1 MAKSE
6 GIYSP
11 VLRTR
16 TVGTYKSPSAG
27 QHKAMVKAEGI
38 KYKGLTRRQ
47 IVNKAIKSG
56 DIKKLENMGLKV
68 RYNKPTTGELA
79 TATAVF
85 GGGAMAPIVASDIE
99 KYSSKKEKRKKQR
112 RTESR
117 KAQRGMSS
125 GGSIKLAKKYF
136 RGGLV

>member
-38 KYKGLTRRQ
+38 KYKGLTRGQ
-47 IVNKAIKSG
+47 IVAKAMKSG
-56 DIKKLENMGLKV
+56 DIKKLKSMGLKV
-68 RYNKPTTGELA
+68 GHDTPLEAA
-79 TATAVF
+79 TAGAVI
-85 GGGAMAPIVASDIE
+85 GGAALSPFVAAE
-99 KYSSKKEKRKKQR
+99 YSSKKEKRKKQKKQ

-117 KAQRGMSS
+117 KKQRGMSS

>member
-38 KYKGLTRRQ
+38 KYKGLTRGQ
-47 IVNKAIKSG
+47 IIAKAKKSG
-56 DIKKLENMGLKV
+56 DIKKLK
-68 RYNKPTTGELA
+68 
-79 TATAVF
+79 
-85 GGGAMAPIVASDIE
+85 
-99 KYSSKKEKRKKQR
+99 
-112 RTESR
+112 
-117 KAQRGMSS
+117 
-125 GGSIKLAKKYF
+125 SIQQHLIF
-136 RGGLV
+136 MLIN